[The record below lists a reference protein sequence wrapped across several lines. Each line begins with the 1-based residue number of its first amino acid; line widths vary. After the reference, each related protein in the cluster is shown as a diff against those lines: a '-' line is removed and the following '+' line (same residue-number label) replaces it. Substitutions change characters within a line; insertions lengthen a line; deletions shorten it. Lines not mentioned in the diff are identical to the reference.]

1 MKSHDQQSAE
11 IMIHHGNSSRQKDIS
26 ARTSINA

>member
-11 IMIHHGNSSRQKDIS
+11 IMIHHGNSSRQKDVS
-26 ARTSINA
+26 VHTSVNA